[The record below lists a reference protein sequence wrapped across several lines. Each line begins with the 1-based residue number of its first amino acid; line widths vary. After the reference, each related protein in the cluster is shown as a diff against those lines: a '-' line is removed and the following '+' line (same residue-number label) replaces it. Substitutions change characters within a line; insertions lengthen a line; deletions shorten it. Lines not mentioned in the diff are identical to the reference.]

1 MTTDA
6 RISLVLADDHQVV
19 RQALRTLLETEL
31 GFLVVGDTSD
41 GLRVVDLVSRLE
53 PDVLVVDL
61 MMPGLGGMEITRQ
74 VSRRRGRTRVLIL
87 SMHMNEAHVLEA
99 LRSGAHGY
107 VRKDATATDLIRAIR
122 QVAAGQ
128 PYLSPPYSDEAIE
141 AYRRRAAEAE
151 HDPYDRLTTRE
162 REVLHL
168 AAEGLGNVEVG
179 RRLGISP
186 RTAETH
192 RARIMQKLGL
202 KRFADLVRFAIRRGL
217 VPLEERN
224 AEG

>member
-1 MTTDA
+1 MSEDNGI
-6 RISLVLADDHQVV
+6 RIVLADDHQVV
-19 RQALRTLLETEL
+19 RQALRTLLETEP
-31 GFLVVGDTSD
+31 GFVVVGDTSD
-41 GLRVVDLVSRLE
+41 GLRVVDLVGRLE
-53 PDVLVVDL
+53 PDVLVLDL

-74 VSRRRGRTRVLIL
+74 VTRRRGRTRVLIL

-99 LRSGAHGY
+99 LRSGVQGY
-107 VRKDATATDLIRAIR
+107 VRKDASATDLIRAIR
-122 QVAAGQ
+122 LVAAGQ
-128 PYLSPPYSDEAIE
+128 PYLSPPYSEATIE

-151 HDPYDRLTTRE
+151 HDPYERLTTRE

-168 AAEGLGNVEVG
+168 AAEGLGNLEVG

-192 RARIMQKLGL
+192 RARIMRKLGL
-202 KRFADLVRFAIRRGL
+202 KRLADLVRFAIRRGL

-224 AEG
+224 A